1 MERLDEDFKFFKSIV
16 DSFPGENEASQPL
29 PPQTLSRS
37 ELQGRLEAKMEQV
50 RHKISEKDP
59 EIQAL
64 KKKRKM
70 NKLEK
75 KNKSKD
81 QEKKP
86 Q

>member
-1 MERLDEDFKFFKSIV
+1 MERFDEDFKFFKSIV
-16 DSFPGENEASQPL
+16 DSFPGENDASQPL

-37 ELQGRLEAKMEQV
+37 ELQERLEAKMESV

-59 EIQAL
+59 EIQAM
-64 KKKRKM
+64 KKKRK
-70 NKLEK
+70 NAKNEK

-81 QEKKP
+81 KEKKV